1 MMDALAGWLKQLI
14 AVVLLAS
21 LVDLLLP
28 NRTMQRYVRL
38 VAGLFVLLAI
48 LTPVMQGL
56 RGDFG
61 DRILRGLERIVHHPE
76 GAAAEMARIETE
88 AETLRRRH
96 ERQAAELAAARL
108 TAAIREA
115 VEQSLGRRVEQ
126 VDLET
131 DTGTDGVADV
141 AAVHL
146 VLAAASGSGAADG
159 TATRPIADV
168 APVAPVTVDIPPILA
183 DAADGDRGIRAGPEA
198 GAEAEAEAGGGERYG
213 GTGAGVPAAEA
224 GAAPSADEPAA
235 AERARA
241 DPQTASR
248 VAALLAGRF
257 GIPADRV
264 LVWERRAP
272 HTAEPS

>member
-21 LVDLLLP
+21 LADLLLP

-48 LTPVMQGL
+48 LSPVMQGL

-61 DRILRGLERIVHHPE
+61 KRILDGLERIVHQPE
-76 GAAAEMARIETE
+76 GATAEMARIETE
-88 AETLRRRH
+88 GEALRRRR

-108 TAAIREA
+108 TAAVREA

-126 VDLET
+126 VELRT
-131 DTGTDGVADV
+131 APGTDGIADV
-141 AAVHL
+141 TAVHL
-146 VLAAASGSGAADG
+146 LLAAASGSGRANGAAAR
-159 TATRPIADV
+159 TIADV
-168 APVAPVTVDIPPILA
+168 EPVAPVTVDIPPILA
-183 DAADGDRGIRAGPEA
+183 PSADGDRGPRAGPEA
-198 GAEAEAEAGGGERYG
+198 GSGAGDGGGSG
-213 GTGAGVPAAEA
+213 GNGAGAPVFAA
-224 GAAPSADEPAA
+224 GADPSAHAGYVQ
-235 AERARA
+235 A
-241 DPQTASR
+241 DPRTASR

-264 LVWERRAP
+264 LVWERRDP
-272 HTAEPS
+272 HAAEPS

>member
-21 LVDLLLP
+21 LVDLMLP

-48 LTPVMQGL
+48 LTPVMQVL

-61 DRILRGLERIVHHPE
+61 ERILRGLERFVHRPE
-76 GAAAEMARIETE
+76 GVAAEMARIETE

-96 ERQAAELAAARL
+96 ERQAAELAATRL
-108 TAAIREA
+108 SAAIREA

-126 VDLET
+126 VDLEA
-131 DTGTDGVADV
+131 DVGTDGGVEV

-146 VLAAASGSGAADG
+146 VLAASGSSAANA
-159 TATRPIADV
+159 TAPRPIADV
-168 APVAPVTVDIPPILA
+168 APMAPVKVEIPPILA
-183 DAADGDRGIRAGPEA
+183 DAAEEDRGVRTGEGAV
-198 GAEAEAEAGGGERYG
+198 AEAESG
-213 GTGAGVPAAEA
+213 GTGGGTDGFPASGEDAVPSD
-224 GAAPSADEPAA
+224 GAAVK
-235 AERARA
+235 RVRA

-248 VAALLAGRF
+248 VAALLADRF

-272 HTAEPS
+272 QTPEPS